1 MDAPVRV
8 MGIVNVT
15 PDSFSGDGTLRGGWS
30 REAGI
35 AAALDR
41 GEAFAAQGAEVL
53 DVGGESTRPGYTP
66 VPAGEELARV
76 VPVVEALAKRGHRV
90 SIDTTKP
97 EVAAAALRAGA
108 RMVNDVWGLKRSPQ
122 LARMAA
128 EAEAD
133 LVLVHNQE
141 GHLYQGDLV
150 GEIVASLGRSIAL
163 AEAAGVPRRRLWV
176 DPGIGFGKT
185 ATQNVEV
192 LRRLD
197 ELQALQLPVL
207 LAASRK
213 SFLERL
219 FGQPLERRVWGTAA
233 VVTAAVLRGAAMV
246 RVHDVAEMV
255 DVVRVAEAL
264 RYGSPRVG
272 R

>member
-1 MDAPVRV
+1 

-15 PDSFSGDGTLRGGWS
+15 PDSFSGDGTLSSGWS

-35 AAALDR
+35 AAALDL
-41 GEAFAAQGAEVL
+41 GESFAAAGADLL
-53 DVGGESTRPGYTP
+53 DVGGESTRPGYTA
-66 VPAGEELARV
+66 VAVEEELARV
-76 VPVVEALAKRGHRV
+76 LPVVRGLAGRGHLV

-97 EVAAAALRAGA
+97 AVAEAALAAGA
-108 RMVNDVWGLKRSPQ
+108 RMVNDVWGLRRAPE
-122 LARMAA
+122 LARLAA
-128 EAEAD
+128 RRQAH
-133 LVLVHNQE
+133 LVLVHNQQ
-141 GHLYQGDLV
+141 GHQYRGDLLA
-150 GEIVASLGRSIAL
+150 EIIASLGVSVEL
-163 AEAAGVPRRRLWV
+163 AVAAGVSRERILV

-185 ATQNVEV
+185 AVQNVEI

-197 ELQALQLPVL
+197 ELRVLGLPVL

-219 FGQPLERRVWGTAA
+219 FHQPLERRVWGTAA

-246 RVHDVAEMV
+246 RVHDVAAMV

-264 RYGSPRVG
+264 RTAEPEGS
-272 R
+272 

>member
-1 MDAPVRV
+1 MTAPVRV

-15 PDSFSGDGTLRGGWS
+15 PDSFSGDGTLGDGWS

-35 AAALDR
+35 AAAIAR
-41 GEAFAAQGAEVL
+41 GESFVAAGAEVL

-66 VPAGEELARV
+66 VPVDEELARV
-76 VPVVEALAKRGHRV
+76 VPVVEGLARRGHLV

-97 EVAAAALRAGA
+97 EVAEAALHAGA
-108 RMVNDVWGLKRSPQ
+108 RMVNDIWGLKRSPE
-122 LARMAA
+122 LARLAA
-128 EAEAD
+128 GNDAD
-133 LVLVHNQE
+133 LVLVHNQH
-141 GHLYQGDLV
+141 GHDYHRDLLL
-150 GEIVASLGRSIAL
+150 EITDSLRQSIAQ
-163 AEAAGVPRRRLWV
+163 AEAAGVSRRRLWI

-185 ATQNVEV
+185 SIQNVEII
-192 LRRLD
+192 RRLD
-197 ELQALQLPVL
+197 ELQALKLPVL

-219 FGQPLERRVWGTAA
+219 FGQPLERRIWGTAA

-264 RYGSPRVG
+264 RA
-272 R
+272 

>member
-1 MDAPVRV
+1 MTAPVRV

-15 PDSFSGDGTLRGGWS
+15 PDSFSGDGTLSGAWS
-30 REAGI
+30 REAGVTAALALGESF
-35 AAALDR
+35 AAA
-41 GEAFAAQGAEVL
+41 GADVL

-66 VPAGEELARV
+66 VAVDEELARV
-76 VPVVEALAKRGHRV
+76 VPVVEGLARRGHLV

-97 EVAAAALRAGA
+97 AVADAALRAGA
-108 RMVNDVWGLKRSPQ
+108 RMVNDIWGLKQCPE
-122 LARMAA
+122 LADVAA
-128 EAEAD
+128 RGDAE
-133 LVLVHNQE
+133 LILVHNQR
-141 GHLYQGDLV
+141 GHEYQRDLLEEV
-150 GEIVASLGRSIAL
+150 IDSLRQSVAV

-185 ATQNVEV
+185 SIQNVEI

-197 ELQALQLPVL
+197 ELRVLGLPVL

-264 RYGSPRVG
+264 R
-272 R
+272 

>member
-1 MDAPVRV
+1 MTAPVRV

-15 PDSFSGDGTLRGGWS
+15 PDSFSGDGTLSGQWS

-41 GEAFAAQGAEVL
+41 AEVLARAGADLL

-66 VPAGEELARV
+66 VPLEEELARV
-76 VPVVEALAKRGHRV
+76 VPVVRELAGRGHTV

-97 EVAAAALRAGA
+97 AVAEAALEAGA
-108 RMVNDVWGLKRSPQ
+108 RMVNDIWGLRRAPELAGLAARS
-122 LARMAA
+122 
-128 EAEAD
+128 EAD
-133 LVLVHNQE
+133 LVLVHNQH
-141 GHLYQGDLV
+141 GHEYRSDLLE
-150 GEIVASLGRSIAL
+150 EIIASLRGSVAL
-163 AEAAGVPRRRLWV
+163 AEAAGVTREHLLI

-185 ATQNVEV
+185 AVQNLEI

-197 ELQALQLPVL
+197 ELQVLGLPVL

-219 FGQPLERRVWGTAA
+219 FHQPLERRVWGTAA

-255 DVVRVAEAL
+255 DVVRVAEGL
-264 RYGSPRVG
+264 RV
-272 R
+272 

>member
-1 MDAPVRV
+1 MTAPVRV

-15 PDSFSGDGTLRGGWS
+15 PDSFSGDGTLSGQWS

-41 GEAFAAQGAEVL
+41 GEAFAAAGADLL

-66 VPAGEELARV
+66 VPVEEELARV
-76 VPVVEALAKRGHRV
+76 VPVVRGLAGRGHLV

-97 EVAAAALRAGA
+97 AVAEAALDAGA
-108 RMVNDVWGLKRSPQ
+108 RMVNDIWGLRRAPE
-122 LARMAA
+122 LAALAA
-128 EAEAD
+128 GRQAD
-133 LVLVHNQE
+133 LVLVHNQR
-141 GHLYQGDLV
+141 GHQYSGDLV
-150 GEIVASLGRSIAL
+150 GEIIASLRASVAR
-163 AEAAGVPRRRLWV
+163 AETAGVARERLFV

-185 ATQNVEV
+185 AVQNLEI

-197 ELQALQLPVL
+197 EFGVLGLPVL
-207 LAASRK
+207 LGASRK

-219 FGQPLERRVWGTAA
+219 FDQPLERRVWGTAA
-233 VVTAAVLRGAAMV
+233 VVTAAVLRGAAVV

-264 RYGSPRVG
+264 RG
-272 R
+272 

>member
-1 MDAPVRV
+1 MTAPVRV

-15 PDSFSGDGTLRGGWS
+15 PDSFSGDGTLAGAWS
-30 REAGI
+30 TEAGI
-35 AAALDR
+35 AAALAR
-41 GEAFAAQGAEVL
+41 GESFAAAGADVL

-66 VPAGEELARV
+66 VPVGEELARV
-76 VPVVEALAKRGHRV
+76 VPVVEGLAARGRLV

-97 EVAAAALRAGA
+97 AVAEAALGAGA
-108 RMVNDVWGLKRSPQ
+108 RMINDVWGLKRSPE
-122 LARMAA
+122 LARVAA
-128 EAEAD
+128 KGDAD

-141 GHLYQGDLV
+141 GHDYEGDLMQ
-150 GEIVASLGRSIAL
+150 EITASLRHSVAV
-163 AEAAGVPRRRLWV
+163 AEDAGVSRRRLWV

-197 ELQALQLPVL
+197 ELQVLELPVL

-219 FGQPLERRVWGTAA
+219 FRQPLDRRIWGTAA

-246 RVHDVAEMV
+246 RVHDVAQMR

-264 RYGSPRVG
+264 RK
-272 R
+272 